1 MGFLDD
7 LKKAGKEIAR
17 SLKDIKTAP
26 FVQEM
31 CKTTANMYRLGWDE
45 RNGGNISYLLKE
57 EEVAEYLD
65 LNNVIRTIPL
75 MGVNEEDFDA
85 SPLEGKIFIVTG
97 TGKYFKNMES
107 DPETNLG
114 IVRIGKGGK
123 NVELLWGYKDGGRP
137 TSEFPAHMM
146 SHIARLSVDPENRV
160 VMHSHPTNTLAMN
173 FVHELDEK
181 KFTHTLWEMCTECIV
196 VFPDGVGV
204 LPWMLC
210 GTSEIGKATA
220 EKMKEFRLVV
230 WAMHGIYG
238 AGKTMDETFGLI
250 ETVEKAAQIYM
261 FTAHLPRVNTI
272 KDEDMLKLLELF
284 KVEKYRRD
292 FLNLD

>member
-1 MGFLDD
+1 M
-7 LKKAGKEIAR
+7 
-17 SLKDIKTAP
+17 KDILTAP
-26 FVQEM
+26 FVREM
-31 CKTTANMYRLGWDE
+31 CETTANMYRLGWDE
-45 RNGGNISYLLKE
+45 RNGGNISYLLNEKE
-57 EEVAEYLD
+57 VGEYLD
-65 LNNVIRTIPL
+65 LTKVVRTIPF

-97 TGKYFKNMES
+97 TGKYFKNVEK
-107 DPETNLG
+107 DPAKNLG
-114 IVRIGKGGK
+114 IVRIGRGGK
-123 NVELLWGYKDGGRP
+123 NIELLWGYEDGGRP

-146 SHIARLSVDPENRV
+146 SHMARLSVDPENRV

-173 FVHELDEK
+173 YVHELDEK

-210 GTSEIGKATA
+210 GTSEIGRATA
-220 EKMKEFRLVV
+220 KKMEKFRLVI

-261 FTAHLPRVNTI
+261 LTAHLPRKNTI
-272 KDEDMLKLLELF
+272 KDEDMVKLAELF
-284 KVEKYRRD
+284 GIDYRKD
-292 FLNLD
+292 FLDL